1 MEDFL
6 FKFDEQTPWNRVVLD
21 KLIVTQLIKK
31 FLGFY
36 GTRMLINVF
45 TDPYPELDES
55 SSHPYTPLP
64 FSPILILFPS
74 TLKSPKLFVPFGF
87 SD

>member
-1 MEDFL
+1 
-6 FKFDEQTPWNRVVLD
+6 
-21 KLIVTQLIKK
+21 
-31 FLGFY
+31 
-36 GTRMLINVF
+36 MLINVF